1 MAAKRLDP
9 KTTALLLIDLQN
21 DALHPKGAY
30 GRAGLACE
38 QVSAL
43 PARLA
48 PLADAMR
55 KRDGWIV
62 ATHFTILEGKQ
73 GEPILTEHMR
83 QLRPFIQRGDFQKGS
98 WGHHLVDDLG
108 SADLHIDKFA
118 FSAFYMSP
126 LEWMLRQIKVDTV
139 LIAGL
144 TTPVSVATTLRDA
157 VLRDFKGIVVE
168 DGVGAFESKQH
179 KAALAE
185 MASMAPVKSCAEL
198 LETMAP

>member
-1 MAAKRLDP
+1 MRRFETNKL
-9 KTTALLLIDLQN
+9 
-21 DALHPKGAY
+21 
-30 GRAGLACE
+30 
-38 QVSAL
+38 
-43 PARLA
+43 
-48 PLADAMR
+48 R

-62 ATHFTILEGKQ
+62 ATHFTILEGKH

-83 QLRPFIQRGDFQKGS
+83 QLRPFIRRGDFQKGS

-157 VLRDFKGIVVE
+157 VLRDFKGIVLE
-168 DGVGAFESKQH
+168 DGVGAFEAKQH
-179 KAALAE
+179 RAALTE
-185 MASMAPVKSCAEL
+185 MAAMAQLKTCAEIAG
-198 LETMAP
+198 MMSG